1 MLLKSFLS
9 HFCFVAGGY
18 SLLKQVSR
26 VCNNARLGVK
36 LTSTWWNPGSS
47 GPKHHTPTFPYH
59 STLPIVGGQ
68 GSPCILISISFFSRA
83 TVISVLYLHDHI
95 IVINNNTTSN
105 PSNHLVWFS
114 GCLSINYF
122 SIRFVWPE
130 RIQYLYAGFIR
141 LERYNDRIEPPE

>member
-1 MLLKSFLS
+1 M
-9 HFCFVAGGY
+9 
-18 SLLKQVSR
+18 SR
-26 VCNNARLGVK
+26 VCNDARLGVK
-36 LTSTWWNPGSS
+36 LTSTWWNPGSQS
-47 GPKHHTPTFPYH
+47 ITRPPSPII
-59 STLPIVGGQ
+59 LPSPLLVGRGHR
-68 GSPCILISISFFSRA
+68 GHPDLHLCILISISFFSRA

-95 IVINNNTTSN
+95 IGINNNTNSN
-105 PSNHLVWFS
+105 PNTHLVWFS